1 MHGGSRR
8 VGPSNE
14 AVTGRGD
21 GKKMDGV
28 DEGKDG
34 GGPAAAAA
42 RLCAATLLLSL
53 QQLMLFV
60 IVCRM
65 VKMEPDIWYFV

>member
-1 MHGGSRR
+1 MNGGSCR

-14 AVTGRGD
+14 ALTGRGD
-21 GKKMDGV
+21 GKMDGV

-34 GGPAAAAA
+34 GGAAAAA
-42 RLCAATLLLSL
+42 APLCAASLPSSL
-53 QQLMLFV
+53 QRLLFV

-65 VKMEPDIWYFV
+65 VKMVPGIW

>member
-21 GKKMDGV
+21 GKMDGV

-34 GGPAAAAA
+34 GGAAAAA
-42 RLCAATLLLSL
+42 APLCAATLLLSL

-60 IVCRM
+60 VVGRM
-65 VKMEPDIWYFV
+65 VKMVPGIWYLGI